1 MKNYLFILEYD
12 GTRYNGWQK
21 LGNTDNTIQGKLE
34 RVLSRMDGAPVQVIG
49 AGRTDAGVH
58 ARGQAANA
66 HLKTALSA
74 DGIRAYVNHYLPEDI
89 RVLRVEEAAP
99 RFHCRFHAAEK
110 RYCYYVSTGEKAA
123 VFERKFIYQLGAEPA
138 LLRAKEQPGTALP
151 QAKAQAEA
159 ARAETGAEPVP
170 KILPGSAPRGTS
182 ALNCPEI
189 NLPEMRRAA
198 ALLCGTHD
206 FTSFCGNRHFKKS
219 AVRTVYE
226 ITIAYDAERE
236 MLTFSYRGDGFLQY
250 MIRILTGTLLEVG
263 LGKRKAETM
272 TDLLAAR
279 DRAQVGYTVPPCGLF
294 LEEVHFAELKK

>member
-34 RVLSRMDGAPVQVIG
+34 QVLSRMDGAPVQVIG

-66 HLKTALSA
+66 HLETAMPA
-74 DGIRAYVNHYLPEDI
+74 DEIRAYVNHYLPEDI

-138 LLRAKEQPGTALP
+138 LLRAKEQSENALT
-151 QAKAQAEA
+151 QAKVQAETA
-159 ARAETGAEPVP
+159 K
-170 KILPGSAPRGTS
+170 KISSESALRGTS
-182 ALNCPEI
+182 ALNRPEI

-198 ALLCGTHD
+198 ALLCGTRD

-219 AVRTVYE
+219 AVRTVHE
-226 ITIAYDAERE
+226 IAIDYDAERE
-236 MLTFSYRGDGFLQY
+236 ILKFSYRGDGFLQY

-263 LGKRKAETM
+263 LGRRKAETM
-272 TDLLAAR
+272 TELLDAK
-279 DRAQVGYTVPPCGLF
+279 DRAQAGYTVPPCGLF
-294 LEEVHFAELKK
+294 LEEVRFDELKK

>member
-34 RVLSRMDGAPVQVIG
+34 QVLSRMDGAPVQVIG

-66 HLKTALSA
+66 HLQTSMPA
-74 DGIRAYVNHYLPEDI
+74 DEIRAYANHYLPEDI

-110 RYCYYVSTGEKAA
+110 RYCYYVSTGEKAS
-123 VFERKFIYQLGAEPA
+123 VFERKFVYQLGV
-138 LLRAKEQPGTALP
+138 
-151 QAKAQAEA
+151 
-159 ARAETGAEPVP
+159 EPVF
-170 KILPGSAPRGTS
+170 RGAS
-182 ALNCPEI
+182 ALNRPEI

-219 AVRTVYE
+219 AVRTVHE
-226 ITIAYDAERE
+226 ITIDYDAERG
-236 MLTFSYRGDGFLQY
+236 MLKFSYRGDGFLQY

-272 TDLLAAR
+272 TELLAAR
-279 DRAQVGYTVPPCGLF
+279 DRAQAGYTVPPCGLF
-294 LEEVHFAELKK
+294 LEEVRFSELKK